1 MWDTWSSKKV
11 IDWPTS
17 RDHDRL
23 KSCIAERLTYDS
35 TFLLPRTTPKMVTEG
50 KEVASVGV
58 CMHKWL
64 HVCAGVCLQ
73 ARCVCVRAC
82 VRVCAGVCVCVC
94 VCVRAYVRVWA
105 RACMCAC
112 MCAYVC
118 ARACVCVWMCVCACA
133 WYECMCAWYECMCA
147 CVCACVC
154 VWFIHVY
161 YMCVG
166 LSVYTFSWVHARVLS
181 MCLHCACVYVS
192 LFLWGGWEGRW
203 GVMYFFFISL
213 AGYSTH
219 LALSCLCINS
229 NQVTTTWHI
238 LTWSQSRSQVRSWR
252 SCCSLSLRTSASSSH
267 RILRSWSS
275 SRLRWIRLIWAA

>member
-1 MWDTWSSKKV
+1 MYVLVCVCK
-11 IDWPTS
+11 
-17 RDHDRL
+17 L
-23 KSCIAERLTYDS
+23 
-35 TFLLPRTTPKMVTEG
+35 
-50 KEVASVGV
+50 GV
-58 CMHKWL
+58 
-64 HVCAGVCLQ
+64 
-73 ARCVCVRAC
+73 CVCVHVC
-82 VRVCAGVCVCVC
+82 VRVQVCVCTCVCVC
-94 VCVRAYVRVWA
+94 VCVRAYVRVCT
-105 RACMCAC
+105 RMHVCMH
-112 MCAYVC
+112 VC
-118 ARACVCVWMCVCACA
+118 VHVCVCMRVCMHVCVRACA
-133 WYECMCAWYECMCA
+133 WYECMRACM
-147 CVCACVC
+147 CACVC

-192 LFLWGGWEGRW
+192 LFLLGGGGGWEGGW

-213 AGYSTH
+213 SGYSTH

>member
-82 VRVCAGVCVCVC
+82 VRACAGVCVCLCVRACICTCVSTRMHVCMHVCVRVCACMRVYEC
-94 VCVRAYVRVWA
+94 VCVRVHD
-105 RACMCAC
+105 MS
-112 MCAYVC
+112 VC
-118 ARACVCVWMCVCACA
+118 VHDMSVCVHACVHVCVYDLYMCIICVWVCL
-133 WYECMCAWYECMCA
+133 YILLVECMH
-147 CVCACVC
+147 VC
-154 VWFIHVY
+154 
-161 YMCVG
+161 
-166 LSVYTFSWVHARVLS
+166 
-181 MCLHCACVYVS
+181 
-192 LFLWGGWEGRW
+192 
-203 GVMYFFFISL
+203 
-213 AGYSTH
+213 
-219 LALSCLCINS
+219 
-229 NQVTTTWHI
+229 
-238 LTWSQSRSQVRSWR
+238 
-252 SCCSLSLRTSASSSH
+252 
-267 RILRSWSS
+267 
-275 SRLRWIRLIWAA
+275 

>member
-58 CMHKWL
+58 CMHRWM
-64 HVCAGVCLQ
+64 HVCAGVCSQ
-73 ARCVCVRAC
+73 ARCVCVCAC
-82 VRVCAGVCVCVC
+82 VRACAGVCVRTCVHMYVC
-94 VCVRAYVRVWA
+94 VHAHACVRASVCV
-105 RACMCAC
+105 CMCAC
-112 MCAYVC
+112 T
-118 ARACVCVWMCVCACA
+118 
-133 WYECMCAWYECMCA
+133 CMCA

-192 LFLWGGWEGRW
+192 LFLWGGLGGRM
-203 GVMYFFFISL
+203 GGYAFLFYF
-213 AGYSTH
+213 T
-219 LALSCLCINS
+219 C
-229 NQVTTTWHI
+229 
-238 LTWSQSRSQVRSWR
+238 
-252 SCCSLSLRTSASSSH
+252 
-267 RILRSWSS
+267 
-275 SRLRWIRLIWAA
+275 WI